1 MFFEGSEKKIELQ
14 VNCSAV
20 SLRSLPLN
28 FWQQTL
34 SLAGA
39 EILSQLSNQACDA
52 YVLSESSLLVWE
64 RKLLLITCGNTRL
77 IDAVNHVIEQIG
89 TEVISSLSYQRKSEF
104 LSHLQASRFE
114 DDVARLRAQLPGT
127 AYRVG
132 HLDNHHH
139 YLFCSEQFVQSD
151 ASTCLLMY
159 HIKGELAEYLRCNN
173 QSSDEIRKRLQLERL
188 LPEFDFDDYLFEPCG
203 YSVNGIFE
211 DKFLTIHITP
221 QEHSSYVSIETNLNF
236 LQYSFNI
243 FAELLKILNPSSWDI
258 IGMNMQVNNND
269 FPCHRRIANCDLQLN
284 PLNEFN
290 YNHYTQADSETLFAE
305 VL

>member
-20 SLRSLPLN
+20 SLRSLPLD

-39 EILSQLSNQACDA
+39 EILSQLSNQTCDA

-77 IDAVNHVIEQIG
+77 VDAVSYVLEQIG
-89 TEVISSLSYQRKSEF
+89 TEAISSFSYQRKSEF

-114 DDVARLRAQLPGT
+114 DDVEQLRSQLSGT

-139 YLFCSEQFVQSD
+139 YLFCSKPVVQSD
-151 ASTCLLMY
+151 ASACLLMY
-159 HIKGELAEYLRCNN
+159 HIKGELAKYLRSDN
-173 QSSDEIRKRLQLERL
+173 QSSHEIRKRLQLERL
-188 LPEFDFDDYLFEPCG
+188 LPEFKFDDYLFKPCG

-211 DKFLTIHITP
+211 DQFITIHITP

-236 LQYSFNI
+236 SQYPFNI
-243 FAELLKILNPSSWDI
+243 FSELLNILNPSSWDI
-258 IGMNMQVNNND
+258 IGMNMQVANKD
-269 FPCHRRIANCDLQLN
+269 FPSHRRIASCDLQLN

-290 YNHYTQADSETLFAE
+290 YNHYTQADSEKLYAE